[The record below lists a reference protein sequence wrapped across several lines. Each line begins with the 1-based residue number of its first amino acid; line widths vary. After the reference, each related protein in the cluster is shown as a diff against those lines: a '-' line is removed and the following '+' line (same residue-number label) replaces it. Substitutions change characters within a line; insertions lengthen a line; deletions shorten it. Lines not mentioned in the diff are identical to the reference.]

1 MDRITSTELQRDF
14 GRVLS
19 NAKRKPIM
27 VTSRG
32 RDEVVILDVSEYERL
47 KIQALQTAIDE
58 GLASGEPTAL
68 DMNEIKQ
75 AARHEAGLNAE

>member
-32 RDEVVILDVSEYERL
+32 RDEVVILDASEYESL
-47 KIQALQTAIDE
+47 KIQALQAAIDE

-68 DMNEIKQ
+68 DMKEIKQ
-75 AARHEAGLNAE
+75 AARHQAGFNAE

>member
-19 NAKRKPIM
+19 DAKRKPIT

-47 KIQALQTAIDE
+47 KIQALQAAIDE
-58 GLASGEPTAL
+58 GLASGEPSAL
-68 DMNEIKQ
+68 DMDEIKQ
-75 AARHEAGLNAE
+75 EARHQAGSNAE